1 MVAQY
6 YNPSTVTT
14 EARLGVWEQPRLHSA
29 RVSLQ
34 GGAYNRLDLLF
45 FFFLSPCFISFSKFE
60 NISCMRICQNLYFQT
75 SLEIPN
81 LDIIYKELGISVF
94 QNSSLIPALRIF
106 HNQLVVHMSLS
117 PTFKKKKQRNFFK
130 LKGLG
135 YSSVGSMLWLACTK
149 PWISS
154 QHQTECDRKFLLFQ
168 YLGGGNRRMKTGLH
182 KIGGQLGLR
191 EVSYRKILVL
201 VALKSQVQLPLGLK
215 YLIAQLEVWKE
226 IRHF

>member
-14 EARLGVWEQPRLHSA
+14 EARLGVWEQPRLHSD

-45 FFFLSPCFISFSKFE
+45 FFFLGPCFISFSKFE

-81 LDIIYKELGISVF
+81 LDIIYKELGIAVF

-117 PTFKKKKQRNFFK
+117 PTFKKKKNK
-130 LKGLG
+130 E
-135 YSSVGSMLWLACTK
+135 T
-149 PWISS
+149 
-154 QHQTECDRKFLLFQ
+154 FL
-168 YLGGGNRRMKTGLH
+168 NSRDWD
-182 KIGGQLGLR
+182 
-191 EVSYRKILVL
+191 
-201 VALKSQVQLPLGLK
+201 
-215 YLIAQLEVWKE
+215 IAQLVACFDWHAQSHGFHPSTRQSVIENSFYSSTWEVGTGEWRLDYINWRPARVTWSELQKNTS
-226 IRHF
+226 IGCP